1 MLLLSALTIGL
12 VQTFHYDSANSTIT
26 DDTKD
31 SYDNN
36 SMCDMTLVNC
46 SEWKQTNHIYFQL
59 ANTFFFLSYL
69 APNGMYGMLYLRCT
83 VLVGCA
89 FYTLW
94 GWTVQCFFDAVV
106 WNVMFVAINFI
117 HVCILLF
124 YLRPVKFPREV
135 EEVRFSFI
143 LNYMQTIYL
152 IYPSQLLFSIILCIT
167 THLILKDSKINNM
180 TIIE

>member
-12 VQTFHYDSANSTIT
+12 VQTSHYDNASTVT
-26 DDTKD
+26 
-31 SYDNN
+31 YDNN
-36 SMCDMTLVNC
+36 SMCDITPVNC

-135 EEVRFSFI
+135 EEVRSFT
-143 LNYMQTIYL
+143 YYR
-152 IYPSQLLFSIILCIT
+152 
-167 THLILKDSKINNM
+167 ILKKCFYYPHFFGKVFCLEIK
-180 TIIE
+180 

>member
-1 MLLLSALTIGL
+1 MLLISALTIGL
-12 VQTFHYDSANSTIT
+12 VQTLNSDNVNST
-26 DDTKD
+26 DDAK
-31 SYDNN
+31 SNYDNN
-36 SMCDMTLVNC
+36 SMCDMTDNC
-46 SEWKQTNHIYFQL
+46 SEWKPPNHIYFQL

-83 VLVGCA
+83 ILVGCA

-94 GWTVQCFFDAVV
+94 GLTVQCFLDAVV

-135 EEVRFSFI
+135 EEVCSFI
-143 LNYMQTIYL
+143 FT
-152 IYPSQLLFSIILCIT
+152 
-167 THLILKDSKINNM
+167 
-180 TIIE
+180 

>member
-1 MLLLSALTIGL
+1 MLLISALTIGL
-12 VQTFHYDSANSTIT
+12 IQTVPYDVVNTNNNTFISEST
-26 DDTKD
+26 DTRD
-31 SYDNN
+31 TYDNN
-36 SMCDMTLVNC
+36 SICDLTEDNC
-46 SEWKQTNHIYFQL
+46 LEWKQTNHIYFQL

-89 FYTLW
+89 FFTLW

-135 EEVRFSFI
+135 EEVS
-143 LNYMQTIYL
+143 
-152 IYPSQLLFSIILCIT
+152 
-167 THLILKDSKINNM
+167 
-180 TIIE
+180 